1 MTLYPLREGD
11 RVAGYLPNIPEAGI
25 CMLATTS
32 IGAIWSSCSPDFGK
46 KGVLDRFQQIGPK
59 LMFATDAY
67 VFKGQRI
74 DLLGK
79 LKEIVLELDTLERCV
94 KKKVL

>member
-1 MTLYPLREGD
+1 MILYPLHEGD

-46 KGVLDRFQQIGPK
+46 KGVLEI
-59 LMFATDAY
+59 MSATLATNLDAKPTFNY
-67 VFKGQRI
+67 
-74 DLLGK
+74 
-79 LKEIVLELDTLERCV
+79 
-94 KKKVL
+94 